1 MEDLLMSLILKLF
14 TRNCVSHSS
23 VRPYSISCK
32 CVIKYIKL
40 LNSVSS
46 STTSAA
52 LIIRAQPHP
61 IIINYSSTVVR
72 QLFLF

>member
-32 CVIKYIKL
+32 CVIK
-40 LNSVSS
+40 
-46 STTSAA
+46 
-52 LIIRAQPHP
+52 
-61 IIINYSSTVVR
+61 
-72 QLFLF
+72 